1 MLWLFAYVV
10 NSSRAPAT
18 VIITMI
24 RIARPRATLSL
35 NVIPRF
41 LRVRA
46 RLAFLSPLSG
56 VGGGGV
62 YIDRTVDKMSFV
74 IQDYQTQYFG
84 RLHRNHDNDA
94 TLIENSFLL

>member
-1 MLWLFAYVV
+1 M
-10 NSSRAPAT
+10 
-18 VIITMI
+18 
-24 RIARPRATLSL
+24 
-35 NVIPRF
+35 
-41 LRVRA
+41 RA

-84 RLHRNHDNDA
+84 RLHRNHDKDA
-94 TLIENSFLL
+94 TLIENDPLLQDETFACVGTHEQLREGGYF